1 MTRMR
6 QRKLTGAWEKKQ
18 RNDKFVFIKMTFL
31 HQIFTGMGQK
41 KLKNQKY

>member
-1 MTRMR
+1 MR

-18 RNDKFVFIKMTFL
+18 RNDNFLFIKMTFL